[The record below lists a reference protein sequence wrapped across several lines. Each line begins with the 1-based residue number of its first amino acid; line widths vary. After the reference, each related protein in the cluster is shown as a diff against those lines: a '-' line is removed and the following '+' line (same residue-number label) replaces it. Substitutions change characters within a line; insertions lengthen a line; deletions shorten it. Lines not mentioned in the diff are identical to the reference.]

1 MLTNPSAKPRIARA
15 VTTRRTSAAA
25 TSAGVVRTPS
35 SCTSGSHPADYVRR
49 SPSARP
55 EARMNVRPP
64 RAWWRVLVALVAIAV
79 VAVSVA
85 AYAAKD
91 KEPVRRVV
99 YGTAEPQNSPGQS
112 LFLQEVVIDPG
123 AKLAQHFHEG
133 TQLATIKAGVL
144 TYSVVSGAVTIMHR
158 DGTSATFDAPITVK
172 LPAGDSIVENESLA
186 HHPANMGTK
195 TVVIEA
201 ASLLHDGAPLATP
214 FGADAAGD
222 TIKLET
228 TLSSQSRTLYQ
239 TGPGNES
246 TYEWNRLTGTSML
259 GGQPV
264 SIEMLATVD
273 YTKGSGPF

>member
-25 TSAGVVRTPS
+25 TSAGAVRTPP

-64 RAWWRVLVALVAIAV
+64 RAWWRVLLVALVAIAV

-99 YGTAEPQNSPGQS
+99 YGAAEPQNSPGQS

-144 TYSVVSGAVTIMHR
+144 TYSVVSGAVTIMHK
-158 DGTSATFDAPITVK
+158 DGSSAALGAPTAGK
-172 LPAGDSIVENESLA
+172 ARAGDANVENRNPVHFA
-186 HHPANMGTK
+186 ANMGK
-195 TVVIEA
+195 KAGVIQA
-201 ASLLHDGAPLATP
+201 A
-214 FGADAAGD
+214 
-222 TIKLET
+222 
-228 TLSSQSRTLYQ
+228 
-239 TGPGNES
+239 
-246 TYEWNRLTGTSML
+246 
-259 GGQPV
+259 
-264 SIEMLATVD
+264 
-273 YTKGSGPF
+273 